1 LSAGAPSHRR
11 SRLPVILLS
20 LLLVLFAAGA
30 VAIAQLYWSSLRT
43 GIGRMQVSV
52 ATAQREQERL
62 LARVRAAEAALRAR
76 AELPLTTADP
86 QPEAT
91 ARGASP
97 APAPGARAAA
107 PWREL
112 TPPAR
117 AELAA
122 RLDALARDVARLP
135 VGPRPAL
142 PAGNSPV
149 AAKRLLA
156 DQLAVARTAAA
167 AGDLALLDAALYA
180 AARLAAPPYRTPTGR
195 DGDLPATLRR
205 LRAGLRAE
213 PPTAPAASRPAPIRL
228 PSPAPAR

>member
-62 LARVRAAEAALRAR
+62 LARVRAAEAALRAQ

-91 ARGASP
+91 PRGASP

-107 PWREL
+107 PWRE
-112 TPPAR
+112 R
-117 AELAA
+117 AEAVARGLAA
-122 RLDALARDVARLP
+122 RLDAPLILGGYSRLAIDLN
-135 VGPRPAL
+135 RPLA
-142 PAGNSPV
+142 SPGV

-213 PPTAPAASRPAPIRL
+213 PPTAPAASRAAPIRL

>member
-1 LSAGAPSHRR
+1 MSAGAPSHRR

-91 ARGASP
+91 AQIG
-97 APAPGARAAA
+97 RAH
-107 PWREL
+107 
-112 TPPAR
+112 
-117 AELAA
+117 
-122 RLDALARDVARLP
+122 V
-135 VGPRPAL
+135 
-142 PAGNSPV
+142 
-149 AAKRLLA
+149 
-156 DQLAVARTAAA
+156 
-167 AGDLALLDAALYA
+167 
-180 AARLAAPPYRTPTGR
+180 
-195 DGDLPATLRR
+195 
-205 LRAGLRAE
+205 
-213 PPTAPAASRPAPIRL
+213 
-228 PSPAPAR
+228 